1 MGRRRTQLDLSP
13 AEQRE
18 AQRLTRSCAD
28 PRVVERVRFALLGA
42 TGRHTLE
49 ELADKVGRRRST
61 LQNWL
66 AKFHAGGLAGLL
78 ERDTAP
84 GITSPV
90 AAARVQRQLQAGL
103 KAGRWATAT
112 EVAAWLKQAHGI
124 ERARKSIYYWLQKS
138 AAAPR

>member
-13 AEQRE
+13 AERRQ
-18 AQRLTRSCAD
+18 AQRLVRSCPD

-49 ELADKVGRRRST
+49 DLARQVRRRRST

-66 AKFHAGGLAGLL
+66 RKLHAGGLAGLL

-84 GITSPV
+84 GVASPV
-90 AAARVQRQLQAGL
+90 AMPKVRRQLQAGI
-103 KAGRWATAT
+103 KAGRWATAA

-138 AAAPR
+138 DVGAR